1 MLFWAIDAGGSST
14 TAITSTGAR
23 WVRDSVNPI
32 SVGAAVAQDTLVAL
46 CQDIALHAE
55 GRPSVGWL
63 ATAACD
69 PADARTEL
77 TRVARLAR
85 LAGLRGEL
93 VVSNDALPW
102 LLAPPLQGRGVI
114 AVCGTG
120 SGFLACN
127 GQNEPVRVGGCEYLG
142 SDEGSAFHLGLA
154 GLRAAV
160 RAADGRGSPTTLGD
174 RLAQQFTAPV
184 QQLARTLAS
193 QAFPKASVARLAPV
207 VCEAWLADDP
217 VATTIVDA
225 AIEELILGMRAARD
239 RARLTG
245 NWYAAAGGGVL
256 RGCPPLFDTLA
267 RRVRTELGG
276 HDVTLITEPAST
288 VLAALYE
295 YLNNSLLAMPKTLD
309 ERSIAKTWLDE
320 PSPAGALASQS
331 FSSSIK
337 TLTYR
342 VPVTGTHSSKADS
355 IQVGLCLTAYDGF
368 CLNEA
373 LASARSLA
381 VPIIDLPTDSS
392 SKLIDLTRWGE
403 DKDYRAELRAAI
415 ARSGLEVGCVSNSR
429 DAQLLLGPHGPHT
442 DPIFTGTAEEKAA
455 HALRAAMHTVQLT
468 ADLGFRQVRLML
480 GVSDFARWLSW
491 WGSEVTWSDNITAWT
506 QAVQPVLDAAA
517 AHGVTLLLE
526 LHAKQV
532 AYDRS
537 SAEQTLAA
545 ASAAS
550 TADVRLC
557 IDPANQAAIGH
568 DPVDAVRG
576 WGVVLAAVHAKDLQ
590 YWRACG
596 APPDSGW
603 SRYGPG
609 PAFRFR
615 ALGAGNLP
623 WPDIVA
629 ALHDERFTGVLYLEY
644 QDALLSK
651 EQGIHASLRL
661 LRELLP

>member
-23 WVRDSVNPI
+23 WVRGSINPI
-32 SVGAAVAQDTLVAL
+32 SVGAAVAQDTLVAF
-46 CQDIALHAE
+46 CQDIALSAG

-85 LAGLRGEL
+85 VAGLRGEL

-102 LLAPPLQGRGVI
+102 LLAPPLHGRGVI

-127 GQNEPVRVGGCEYLG
+127 GPNEPVRVGGCEYLG

-174 RLAQQFTAPV
+174 RLAQRFTAPV

-193 QAFPKASVARLAPV
+193 QPFPKPSVAKLAPV

-217 VATTIVDA
+217 VATAIVDA
-225 AIEELILGMRAARD
+225 AVDELMLGMRAARD
-239 RARLTG
+239 RAGLTG
-245 NWYAAAGGGVL
+245 NWNAAAGGGVL
-256 RGCPPLFDTLA
+256 CGCPPLFDTLA
-267 RRVRTELGG
+267 RRVRTELGA
-276 HDVTLITEPAST
+276 HDVTLITQPAST
-288 VLAALYE
+288 VLAALHE
-295 YLNNSLLAMPKTLD
+295 CLDNSQLTVPKGLD
-309 ERSIAKTWLDE
+309 ERSIAKIWLDG
-320 PSPAGALASQS
+320 PSPAGALAVQS
-331 FSSSIK
+331 FSSSIESPI
-337 TLTYR
+337 YW
-342 VPVTGTHSSKADS
+342 VPIAGTHGRKTDS
-355 IQVGLCLTAYDGF
+355 IQLGLCLTAYDGS
-368 CLNEA
+368 CLSDA
-373 LASARSLA
+373 LASARALA
-381 VPIIDLPTDSS
+381 VSIIDLPTDSS
-392 SKLIDLTRWGE
+392 SRLIDLTRWGQ
-403 DKDYRAELRAAI
+403 DKDYRAALRGALG
-415 ARSGLEVGCVSNSR
+415 RSGLEVGCVSNSR

-442 DPIFTGTAEEKAA
+442 DPIFTGAAEDKAA
-455 HALRAAMHTVQLT
+455 HALRAALHTVELT
-468 ADLGFRQVRLML
+468 ADLGARQVRLML
-480 GVSDFARWLSW
+480 GVPDFARWLSW
-491 WGSEVTWSDNITAWT
+491 WGSEVTWSENIAAWT

-550 TADVRLC
+550 TTEVRLC

-576 WGVVLAAVHAKDLQ
+576 WGPVLAAVHAKDLQ
-590 YWRACG
+590 YWRG
-596 APPDSGW
+596 RGVPPDSGW

-644 QDALLSK
+644 QDALLSR
-651 EQGIHASLRL
+651 EQGINASLRL